1 MRSHRPILRGVSDAA
16 RLFVPAAALALIL
29 AACASGGAVKSGLSA
44 AYAPGLTVTLVS
56 WKDGQA
62 EYAGNP
68 AAGRWLTADVRIDYD
83 GNAPSAELP
92 AFALRVRWEAPD
104 GSRSESAPLW
114 VYDPTPGA
122 GGAAKRDSLRVRIS
136 NRFILAY
143 DLPVDAVPLSF
154 AVGGADLPLTAPSP

>member
-1 MRSHRPILRGVSDAA
+1 MRTRRPILRAAPSLA
-16 RLFVPAAALALIL
+16 RLSVPAVLALIL

-44 AYAPGLTVTLVS
+44 VYAPGLTVTLVS

-68 AAGRWLTADVRIDYD
+68 ASGRWLTVDARIDYD
-83 GNAPSAELP
+83 GNAPFAELP
-92 AFALRVRWEAPD
+92 AFALRVRLEASD

-143 DLPVDAVPLSF
+143 DLPADAVPLSF
-154 AVGGADLPLTAPSP
+154 AVGSSDLPLTAPSP

>member
-1 MRSHRPILRGVSDAA
+1 MRTRRPMLRCAA
-16 RLFVPAAALALIL
+16 RCLFVPAAALALLL

-44 AYAPGLTVTLVS
+44 VYAPGLTATLVS

-68 AAGRWLTADVRIDYD
+68 ASGRWLTVDVRIDYD

-122 GGAAKRDSLRVRIS
+122 GGAARRDTLRVRIS
-136 NRFILAY
+136 NRFVLAY
-143 DLPVDAVPLSF
+143 NLPADAVPLSF
-154 AVGGADLPLTAPSP
+154 AVGSSDLPLSSPSP